1 MSMSRQQQQGI
12 FFGIGAYSSW
22 GLFPLYWPLL
32 KPSEATEI
40 LAHRMAW
47 SFIAVLILL
56 IILRHW
62 SWMGSLLR
70 QPRSIIIL
78 ATAAIILTANWGV
91 YIWGVNTG
99 RVVETSL
106 GAFMNPLVTVL
117 LGILVLGERL
127 SSTQWVAVGLGVI
140 AILVLTASYG
150 RPPWIALVMA
160 FSLGTYGLLRKKVN
174 VGTLE
179 GLAIESAILFLPATG
194 YLVILSI
201 NGHASFGHISLSHSL
216 LLAGAGIVTMVPLL
230 LFGATVTRLSLTTTG
245 LMFYLTPIIQLLI
258 GLIVFREPMPP
269 TRLIGFIF
277 VWMALAILIINGLR
291 NICRDSEA
299 TRKLP
304 LPSGGRSI

>member
-1 MSMSRQQQQGI
+1 MSMSTQQKGI
-12 FFGIGAYSSW
+12 FFGVGAYFSW

-32 KPSEATEI
+32 KPTEATEI

-47 SFIAVLILL
+47 SFIFVLVFLA
-56 IILRHW
+56 ILRRW

-70 QPRSIIIL
+70 QPRSIVIL
-78 ATAAIILTANWGV
+78 ATAAIVLTANWGV

-127 SSTQWVAVGLGVI
+127 SSMQWIAVGLGII
-140 AILVLTASYG
+140 AMLVLTVSYG

-179 GLAIESAILFLPATG
+179 GLTVESAVLFFPAAG

-201 NGHASFGHISLSHSL
+201 DGHASFGHISLSHSL
-216 LLAGAGIVTMVPLL
+216 LLAGAGMVTVVPLL
-230 LFGATVTRLSLTTTG
+230 LFGSTVTRLSLTTTG
-245 LMFYLTPIIQLLI
+245 MMFYLTPIIQLLI

-269 TRLIGFIF
+269 VRLVGFVL
-277 VWMALAILIINGLR
+277 VWIALAILIINGLR
-291 NICRDSEA
+291 KVRQV
-299 TRKLP
+299 
-304 LPSGGRSI
+304 GM